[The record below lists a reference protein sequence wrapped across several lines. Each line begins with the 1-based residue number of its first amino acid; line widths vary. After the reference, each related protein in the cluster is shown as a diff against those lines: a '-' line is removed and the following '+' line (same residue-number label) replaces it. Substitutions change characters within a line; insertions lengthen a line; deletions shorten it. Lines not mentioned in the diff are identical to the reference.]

1 MRILLLITFILF
13 VSITSMAV
21 ELTGSIRQFFDN
33 KPADSRYR
41 IENDYLFS
49 GTLLPMFYMNR
60 LYAPAWINP
69 EQNDWISQKSSI
81 WNKRTSEAYTGK
93 DIISP
98 KGYELIGFLR
108 KVNEH
113 GLQPTDFH
121 LVLIEKYASRIQS
134 MIPMPAEDIMKL
146 EILLTDAFMLLGS
159 QLHYG
164 KVDPEKEGADW
175 QIDRKESELRLDEK
189 LENALA
195 RNDLGNTLNQ
205 LAPNY
210 RSYWIL
216 KNELSFLNSLNQ
228 KSWPQLKS
236 AKAIKPGDTNP
247 ILPKIRERLITLR
260 YELSD
265 TTSPIFDEELVS
277 QLKKFQ
283 DDRGLNPDGEIGKGT
298 LDMLNTNP
306 EQLINQLKVNMER
319 FRWLPVKLTDKH
331 IIVNIANFRLD
342 LIEGGDTLFS
352 MRTIVGN
359 EYRKTPVFNERMT
372 YIVFSP
378 TWTVPPTI
386 LKMDV
391 IPELLKG
398 SGYLKQKNMR
408 LLRLNGKEIDYSE
421 IDWSKISKNR
431 FPYLVQQR
439 PGSDNALGRVKFMFP
454 NKYNIYIHDTPTKG
468 YFARDDRALS
478 SGCIRV
484 QNPSGLAELL
494 LSDLPEWT
502 PEKIEAAM
510 ESGTQQTVQL
520 KTTIDVALRYLTAWG
535 DGHGRIQFRKD
546 IYDRD
551 EAVLKALNEKPE
563 PVKARIIPLV
573 RN

>member
-1 MRILLLITFILF
+1 MRKLLIIVFILII
-13 VSITSMAV
+13 SINAMAV
-21 ELTGSIRQFFDN
+21 ELTGSIRKFFDN
-33 KPADSRYR
+33 KPADARYK

-49 GTLLPMFYMNR
+49 GTLLPMFYMKR
-60 LYAPAWINP
+60 LYSPAWISA
-69 EQNDWISQKSSI
+69 ETDDWVSQKSSI
-81 WNKRTSEAYTGK
+81 WNKRTSEGYTGK
-93 DIISP
+93 KIISP
-98 KGYELIGFLR
+98 KGYELIEYLR
-108 KVNEH
+108 KVEEH

-121 LVLIEKYASRIQS
+121 LALIEKYVSRIES
-134 MIPMPAEDIMKL
+134 MIPMPEEDIVKL

-175 QIDRKESELRLDEK
+175 HIDRKEAELRLDER

-195 RNDLGNTLNQ
+195 DNNLGNTLNQ

-210 RSYWIL
+210 PSYWIM
-216 KNELSFLNSLNQ
+216 KNELAFFSSL
-228 KSWPQLKS
+228 SSLLWTQLKS
-236 AKAIKPGDTNP
+236 AKALKPGESNP
-247 ILPKIRERLITLR
+247 IIPKIRERLIALR

-265 TTSPIFDEELVS
+265 GTSVSFDKDLEM
-277 QLKKFQ
+277 QMKKFQ
-283 DDRGLNPDGEIGKGT
+283 EDRGLNPDGEIGKGT
-298 LDMLNTNP
+298 LEMLNSKP

-319 FRWLPVKLTDKH
+319 FRWLPAKLTDKH

-342 LIEGGDTLFS
+342 LIEGSDTLFS
-352 MRTIVGN
+352 MRTIVGK
-359 EYRKTPVFNERMT
+359 EYRETPVFNERMT

-408 LLRLNGKEIDYSE
+408 LLRHNGQEIAYSD

-431 FPYLVQQR
+431 FPYMVQQR

-454 NKYNIYIHDTPTKG
+454 NKYNIYIHDTPSKG

-484 QNPSGLAELL
+484 QNPTELAALL
-494 LSDLPEWT
+494 LSDVPEWT
-502 PEKIEAAM
+502 TEKIEEAM
-510 ESGTQQTVQL
+510 ASGTQQTVQL
-520 KTTIDVALRYLTAWG
+520 KTTIDVALCYLTAWG
-535 DGHGRIQFRKD
+535 DGHRRIQFRKD

-551 EAVLKALNEKPE
+551 EPIVKALNEKPV

>member
-1 MRILLLITFILF
+1 MRRLLIIVFILII
-13 VSITSMAV
+13 SINAIAA
-21 ELTGSIRQFFDN
+21 ELSASIRKFFDN
-33 KPADSRYR
+33 KPADARYR

-60 LYAPAWINP
+60 LYAPAWISP
-69 EQNDWISQKSSI
+69 EPNDWVSRKSSI
-81 WNKRTSEAYTGK
+81 WSKRTAEGYAGK
-93 DIISP
+93 KIISP
-98 KGYELIGFLR
+98 KGYELIGYLR
-108 KVNEH
+108 KVGEH

-121 LVLIEKYASRIQS
+121 LALIEKYVSRIQS
-134 MIPMPAEDIMKL
+134 MIPLPSEDIMKL

-175 QIDRKESELRLDEK
+175 QIERKEAELRLDEK

-195 RNDLGNTLNQ
+195 NNDLANTLNQ

-210 RSYWIL
+210 RSYWIM
-216 KNELSFLNSLNQ
+216 KNELAFFSSISNLP
-228 KSWPQLKS
+228 WPQLKS
-236 AKAIKPGDTNP
+236 AKAIKPGETNP
-247 ILPKIRERLITLR
+247 LIPRIRERLITLR
-260 YELSD
+260 YELSE
-265 TTSPIFDEELVS
+265 SPSVIFDKELEL

-283 DDRGLNPDGEIGKGT
+283 EDRGLNPDGEIGKGT
-298 LDMLNTNP
+298 LEMLNTKP
-306 EQLINQLKVNMER
+306 DQHINQLKVNMER
-319 FRWLPVKLTDKH
+319 FRWLPSKLTDKH

-342 LIEGGDTLFS
+342 LIEGTDTLFS
-352 MRTIVGN
+352 MRAIVGN

-372 YIVFSP
+372 YLVFSP

-398 SGYLKQKNMR
+398 PGYLKQKNMR

-431 FPYLVQQR
+431 FPYMVQQR

-454 NKYNIYIHDTPTKG
+454 NKYNIYIHDTPSKG

-484 QNPSGLAELL
+484 QNPTELAALL

-502 PEKIEAAM
+502 TEKIEAAM

-535 DGHGRIQFRKD
+535 DGHGRVQFRKD
-546 IYDRD
+546 IYNRD
-551 EAVLKALNEKPE
+551 EPVLNALNEKPE
-563 PVKARIIPLV
+563 TVKARIIPLV